1 MYVIPRVL
9 RGAFLVLAL
18 ATGSAMLAAGQ
29 PIPNSGGCGTTES
42 WDGNNDYE
50 CSYCEAY
57 DSGYCVFQC
66 NNGETGSFECDEF

>member
-18 ATGSAMLAAGQ
+18 ATGSAMLAADQ

-42 WDGNNDYE
+42 WDENNDYE
-50 CSYCEAY
+50 CGYCEQLP
-57 DSGYCVFQC
+57 GYCTFHC
-66 NNGETGSFECDEF
+66 TNGETGSFECDEF